1 MLSVIKNPISIDRQK
16 IRRRTSWV
24 SKKRAKSLELQVSTK
39 LEVIRCKLKLRVEN
53 YELNLELQFSKTL
66 KVPAAKFF

>member
-24 SKKRAKSLELQVSTK
+24 SKKRVKSLELQVSTK

-66 KVPAAKFF
+66 KPPAAKFF

>member
-24 SKKRAKSLELQVSTK
+24 SKKRVKSLELQVSTK